1 MKVAVIGDMNMVM
14 GFALT
19 GVRKTKIVDTPME
32 TEEALKQF
40 IEDAEVGIIIL
51 LDRLA
56 EEIRSFV
63 TDIQERKTVYP
74 IIIEMHGK
82 DGPTKREDPINK
94 LIRRAV
100 GIDIKSRGI
109 QP

>member
-19 GVRKTKIVDTPME
+19 GVKKARITETPGE
-32 TEEALKQF
+32 AEEALKQF
-40 IEDAEVGIIIL
+40 IDDAEVGIIIL

-63 TDIQERKTVYP
+63 TSIQERKTVYP
-74 IIIEMHGK
+74 IIIEMPGK

-94 LIRRAV
+94 LIRKAV
-100 GIDIKSRGI
+100 GIDIKSGGI
-109 QP
+109 

>member
-1 MKVAVIGDMNMVM
+1 MKVAVIGDINMVI
-14 GFALT
+14 GFALA
-19 GVRKTKIVDTPME
+19 GVKKARIAETPEE
-32 TEEALKQF
+32 TEEALKRF
-40 IEDAEVGIIIL
+40 IEDTEVGVIIL

-63 TDIQERKTVYP
+63 TKIQKRETVYP
-74 IIIEMHGK
+74 ILIETPGK
-82 DGPTKREDPINK
+82 GGAIKVEDPINK

-100 GIDIKSRGI
+100 GIDIKSGGI